1 MERTNRRQDERWEE
15 LLSEHLM
22 TSRLC
27 VDSDREM
34 ERGQNHQRDG
44 VETVGNDRTI
54 SSFLWLP
61 TLWSDE
67 EK

>member
-1 MERTNRRQDERWEE
+1 MEE

-44 VETVGNDRTI
+44 VETVGNDRTV